1 MNLNTAERK
10 QVEQMAG
17 QWEPLGFTP
26 KETLES
32 HVVQS
37 VILGWQDFALE
48 HACCSTARGCSPV
61 ANEQ

>member
-10 QVEQMAG
+10 EVEQMAG

-37 VILGWQDFALE
+37 VILGWQVFALE
-48 HACCSTARGCSPV
+48 HACCSTARG
-61 ANEQ
+61 

>member
-10 QVEQMAG
+10 GAGQMAG

-37 VILGWQDFALE
+37 VILGWQVFALE
-48 HACCSTARGCSPV
+48 HACCSTASCCLPV